1 MLMLLPDVLEIID
14 DPEVGGGVEFQVIR
28 TVTTRK
34 LGTVENV
41 TQTINATG
49 NIQPEGKGIQA
60 STLEDPMNEGI
71 VIYSTF
77 IFQTGAN
84 SGGISFTGPD
94 EVIWNGIRWR
104 LTRVDNWADWGFTI
118 AHAERVRG

>member
-77 IFQTGAN
+77 IFQTGEN

>member
-41 TQTINATG
+41 TQKINATG

-77 IFQTGAN
+77 IFQTGEN